1 MIDYRR
7 VVEYTHASPTI
18 PTLVES
24 MNPMG
29 ESDVK
34 FTRYAHAYGNL
45 VRSAIFL
52 FIFYAHATA
61 SDTAPQLVHAIDG
74 DYMMIALL
82 YYARTAAPTSENR
95 IHIYR
100 QLATPIGAETPK
112 RARVVVVDTER
123 RPKPKMV
130 WFVPLA
136 RADAPL
142 GLAAA

>member
-1 MIDYRR
+1 M
-7 VVEYTHASPTI
+7 
-18 PTLVES
+18 
-24 MNPMG
+24 
-29 ESDVK
+29 
-34 FTRYAHAYGNL
+34 
-45 VRSAIFL
+45 
-52 FIFYAHATA
+52 
-61 SDTAPQLVHAIDG
+61 HAIDG

>member
-45 VRSAIFL
+45 VRSAIFFL
-52 FIFYAHATA
+52 FFMHMLQQVIRPRSSCTPSTAT
-61 SDTAPQLVHAIDG
+61 T
-74 DYMMIALL
+74 
-82 YYARTAAPTSENR
+82 
-95 IHIYR
+95 
-100 QLATPIGAETPK
+100 
-112 RARVVVVDTER
+112 
-123 RPKPKMV
+123 
-130 WFVPLA
+130 
-136 RADAPL
+136 
-142 GLAAA
+142 